1 MCEFLTEED
10 ILNDVLLSEK
20 NISNCYSIAINEM
33 SNAKL
38 YKKIMSIFEDTKDI
52 SRDMFNLMYQNG
64 WYQLESEDETKI
76 ETSFDKYNKKYEEL
90 F

>member
-10 ILNDVLLSEK
+10 ILNDVMLCEK

-33 SNAKL
+33 SNTKL
-38 YKKIMSIFEDTKDI
+38 YKKIMKLFEETKDI
-52 SRDMFNLMYQNG
+52 ARDIFNLMYQNG
-64 WYQLESEDETKI
+64 WYTLESEDESKI
-76 ETSFDKYNKKYEEL
+76 ETSYNNYNKKYDEL